1 MKKFLLSFLVFIL
14 IACAPQPPSP
24 DMGEGPGVRETSTPP
39 STQTPIPTPTFHPA
53 FVEMQTRLADLGL
66 TLLPDGK
73 IQMTADGGRQ
83 TVPNLFVSPKGI
95 ISLSLADGTMVSV
108 APEDM
113 SVDEAGGLT
122 VKGYELDENGE
133 WVLAISAEI
142 QSAMAEFDKYT
153 YSTENL
159 EFKQNGDNVWAV
171 DKESGKTVYE
181 KDGDSEYG
189 LFYQFWVVEQAGQ
202 LDLMPTDIEPDKTVL
217 EGAGLYFVAD
227 RAKAFE
233 YFGPLYK
240 RVRVQFEEEYG
251 YDPYIEGKSGTQ
263 RIMIIPE
270 INAWGS
276 VTKLA
281 IEELSF
287 GRYFWYELAD
297 GTIHIVPL
305 K

>member
-1 MKKFLLSFLVFIL
+1 MMQKMIRLFIVLILS
-14 IACAPQPPSP
+14 ACTPQVTVTS
-24 DMGEGPGVRETSTPP
+24 EVTVTSTLPP
-39 STQTPIPTPTFHPA
+39 TQTPIPTPTLHPQ
-53 FVEMQTRLADLGL
+53 FVELQNLIKDSGDRF
-66 TLLPDGK
+66 TLLPDGT
-73 IQMTADGGRQ
+73 IEELTADGGRQ
-83 TVPNLFVSPKGI
+83 TIPNLHVDQNGVINI
-95 ISLSLADGTMVSV
+95 IFNNEHVRIEQSQVIFD
-108 APEDM
+108 
-113 SVDEAGGLT
+113 DENGLT
-122 VKGYELDENGE
+122 IEGYELNEQGA
-133 WVLAISAEI
+133 WVEAISQEI
-142 QSAMAEFDKYT
+142 QSAMAEFDKYA
-153 YSTENL
+153 YSTEGL
-159 EFKQNGDNVWAV
+159 EFKQNGDDVWAV